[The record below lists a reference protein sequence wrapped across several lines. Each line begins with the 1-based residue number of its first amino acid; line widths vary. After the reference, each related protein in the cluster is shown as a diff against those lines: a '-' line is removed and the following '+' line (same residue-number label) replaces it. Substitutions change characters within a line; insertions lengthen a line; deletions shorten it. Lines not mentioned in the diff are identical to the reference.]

1 MRAPNEK
8 APGWSGQ
15 RLQERIVKRTRQL
28 LRRKILLCQV
38 NAVDYA
44 AFTLLV
50 VALLLAA
57 AGGVR

>member
-1 MRAPNEK
+1 MSAPNEK

-15 RLQERIVKRTRQL
+15 GLQGKIFERTKQL
-28 LRRKILLCQV
+28 LRRNVLLCQV

-44 AFTLLV
+44 AFTLLAI
-50 VALLLAA
+50 ALLLAA